1 MFLYNQEFQRLA
13 SFRPVASLPR
23 HISYF
28 NFSKAGFRYD
38 ADQGNN
44 ATCSECRYYIP
55 IADVNRSLSNA
66 YYHADGCSF
75 VKADDSF
82 ELVGWEQSKIDGDFQ
97 GELQLLL

>member
-97 GELQLLL
+97 